1 MKAKRHRLKEV
12 KQFKEDVAEILG
24 APEMQKTKEFVHHGN
39 VSVYSHSVAVAEY
52 SCRFAR
58 KMNMKVDFRS
68 LIRGALLHDFFLY
81 DWHDEWDKL
90 HGFKH
95 PKIAL
100 ENAKQQFTLNKK
112 ERNIIRKH
120 MWPMTFINIP
130 TCKEAWLVC
139 LIDKYC
145 SLLETLKIFRY
156 NYDRAA
162 I

>member
-1 MKAKRHRLKEV
+1 MKSLIPY
-12 KQFKEDVAEILG
+12 KEDIDEILDS
-24 APEMQKTKEFVHHGN
+24 PEMQKSKNFVQHGK
-39 VSVYSHSVAVAEY
+39 VSVFSHSVAVADY

-58 KMNMKVDFRS
+58 KLRLKVDFTS

-81 DWHDEWDKL
+81 DWHDDWDKL

-95 PKIAL
+95 PRIAL
-100 ENAKQQFTLNKK
+100 ENADKRFKLNKK

-130 TCKEAWLVC
+130 TCREAWLVC
-139 LIDKYC
+139 LVDKYC
-145 SLLETLKIFRY
+145 SLLETFRVFRY
-156 NYDRAA
+156 NYDK